1 MLKLLIDIVA
11 LIRELIRRVR
21 ITYARWRTIRAFK
34 RKNPHKM
41 RKLSTGGIEVLS
53 LHLDGMPTG
62 RTVAFS
68 PLGIA
73 VIVAGIDD
81 KFSRGDT
88 PDRLFPPIDE
98 AWKDEELPST
108 PEALRETNVDRI
120 VALGFCDRE
129 QIITKPAIDSN
140 VLMTYDDET
149 GEQVMLIIRI
159 TDILG
164 RLRMGEDYRN
174 IPPVESA
181 DGKDWWA
188 ELRRRY
194 PRETFWVPRKYRH

>member
-1 MLKLLIDIVA
+1 MFTA
-11 LIRELIRRVR
+11 QIRELVR
-21 ITYARWRTIRAFK
+21 HVRFYYAHWRTARAFA
-34 RKNPHKM
+34 RKYPHKM
-41 RKLSTGGIEVLS
+41 LKLSTGGIEVLS
-53 LHLDGMPTG
+53 RHLDGMPTG
-62 RTVAFS
+62 RPVAFS
-68 PLGIA
+68 PVDIA
-73 VIVAGIDD
+73 VITAGIDD
-81 KFSRGDT
+81 KFGRDDT
-88 PDRLFPPIDE
+88 PDRLFPPISVR
-98 AWKDEELPST
+98 WKDDELPST
-108 PEALRETNVDRI
+108 PEALREANVDRI

-174 IPPVESA
+174 ILPVESA
-181 DGKDWWA
+181 DGSDWWA

-194 PRETFWVPRKYRH
+194 PKETFWVPRKYRH